1 MALEDYLEP
10 EIAVTAAVVAV
21 IFSPG
26 ARRLIRRGAVYGMA
40 GVLIAGDAV
49 TSMAKSVGQGVQQA
63 GAAAASATQN
73 AANQAKEKASTA
85 ENAATTVK
93 PATTDNEVA
102 NARAKKATPKVQN
115 TADQSN
121 TSPEEPGGHFS

>member
-10 EIAVTAAVVAV
+10 EIAVTAAVVAA

-49 TSMAKSVGQGVQQA
+49 TSMAKSVGHGMQQA
-63 GAAAASATQN
+63 GAAAAEATQN
-73 AANQAKEKASTA
+73 AANQAKEKA
-85 ENAATTVK
+85 AATANT
-93 PATTDNEVA
+93 ATSENEVA
-102 NARAKKATPKVQN
+102 NARTKKATPKVQN
-115 TADQSN
+115 TVDQSN
-121 TSPEEPGGHFS
+121 TSPDEPGGHFS

>member
-10 EIAVTAAVVAV
+10 EIAVTAVVAAA

-49 TSMAKSVGQGVQQA
+49 TSLAQSVGRGVQQA
-63 GAAAASATQN
+63 GVAAASASQN
-73 AANQAKEKASTA
+73 ATNQAKEKAAAT
-85 ENAATTVK
+85 EKAATTE
-93 PATTDNEVA
+93 NEVA
-102 NARAKKATPKVQN
+102 NARSKKTTPKVEK
-115 TADQSN
+115 TEDQSN
-121 TSPEEPGGHFS
+121 TSPDEQGGHFS